1 MRAPVSRSPLPG
13 PQFRSSSHTC
23 RTYEAVRP
31 GTDLGEIASSS
42 CHLPLSEPRDE
53 WARLSGSHL
62 ETHED
67 RSPADANCCQSLL
80 LDPHVTITMTCT
92 NGCSHW
98 SPHEENRPRFFL

>member
-1 MRAPVSRSPLPG
+1 MRAPVSRSLLPG
-13 PQFRSSSHTC
+13 PQFIPYLQNLRSCT
-23 RTYEAVRP
+23 A

-67 RSPADANCCQSLL
+67 CSPADANCCQSLL
-80 LDPHVTITMTCT
+80 LDPHVTIAMTCT

-98 SPHEENRPRFFL
+98 SPHEENRPRFFLI